1 MPELVII
8 PKHIAPRELA
18 NANQRIPRIIWQT
31 MKTNQVPAVLKSYA
45 DTWINLNPEYEYR
58 FSDNDDILNFIQSE
72 FPDFLPAYNKIKYGA
87 SKADLWRYLVLYKY
101 GGIYAD
107 LDCRCLNPLR
117 NWINPEASLTTQIG
131 INNDICQWLII
142 TEPGNP
148 IFLRAAN
155 EAVRHIE
162 TRQFKVT
169 YNGFQFDG
177 EKLNL
182 RKGRPHEVNH
192 DIMGLAGPPVLQESA
207 ETCLINGEVEY
218 MWKDVQVVCVSGPEK
233 SCQMAN
239 NVSHDS
245 GLSNDYVKAL
255 KQLKTPYYNNF
266 FARIMRRIFPPRN

>member
-1 MPELVII
+1 MSELVII
-8 PKHIAPRELA
+8 PKHIAPRTSVDVK
-18 NANQRIPRIIWQT
+18 QRIPRIIWQT
-31 MKTNQVPAVLKSYA
+31 MKTNEVPAVLKSYA

-58 FSDNDDILNFIQSE
+58 FSDNEDILNFIEKE
-72 FPDFLPAYNKIKYGA
+72 FPEFLTAYHKIKYGA

-107 LDCRCLNPLR
+107 LDCRCISPLK
-117 NWINPEASLTTQIG
+117 NWVDPNASLTTQIG
-131 INNDICQWLII
+131 INDDICQWLII

-148 IFLRAAN
+148 IFIRAAN

-162 TRQFKVT
+162 TKQYKVE
-169 YNGFQFDG
+169 YRGFHLEEGKLKLREG
-177 EKLNL
+177 EM
-182 RKGRPHEVNH
+182 HEVNH

-207 ETCLINGEVEY
+207 ETCFQNGEVDY
-218 MWKDVQVVCVSGPEK
+218 MWNNIQVVCVSDPEK

-245 GLSNDYVKAL
+245 GISNDYVKAL

-266 FARIMRRIFPPRN
+266 FARLMRKIFPPRN